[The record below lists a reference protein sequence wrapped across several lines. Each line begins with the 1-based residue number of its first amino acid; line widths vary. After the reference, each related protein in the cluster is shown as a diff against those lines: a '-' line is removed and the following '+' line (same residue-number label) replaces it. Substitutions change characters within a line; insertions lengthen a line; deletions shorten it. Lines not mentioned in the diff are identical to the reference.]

1 MEVILS
7 LHTATESRLSSRLQP
22 PVSTISMSTD
32 AWKSMPLSLSFV
44 NIACLSRPYT
54 CRQQYRPGASCAAIK
69 LLACTSQ
76 TQRMVTMMP
85 LAIPRKSSRLKLH
98 CTYHGDYTDP
108 FKHENKT

>member
-85 LAIPRKSSRLKLH
+85 LANPRYFDQPEQHSSDH
-98 CTYHGDYTDP
+98 
-108 FKHENKT
+108 

>member
-1 MEVILS
+1 MEVVLS

-32 AWKSMPLSLSFV
+32 AWKSMSLSLSFV
-44 NIACLSRPYT
+44 DIACLPRPYT

-69 LLACTSQ
+69 LLACTSH

-85 LAIPRKSSRLKLH
+85 LAKPHYFDQPEQHSSDH
-98 CTYHGDYTDP
+98 
-108 FKHENKT
+108 